1 MFWIIQQLTHRKCI
15 LKEQLYQITYHC
27 ARVVTFDMCLIVF
40 VFILITDSISI
51 LTVNYQLSQL
61 K

>member
-1 MFWIIQQLTHRKCI
+1 MYFT
-15 LKEQLYQITYHC
+15 EQLYQITYHC